1 MADATFT
8 SVDLSRLSPPDIVEK
23 LDFETA
29 YAQAVARFKAAYPDH
44 VLRDSDPAAK
54 VLQDIAY
61 RAMHHRQRVNDAT
74 RAVMPA
80 FAVRSDLD
88 HIAAI
93 VGVTRLTITP
103 ADPANGTPAVMESD
117 DDLRRRMVLAPE
129 GYSVAGPR
137 GAYVSHALSAD
148 ADVLDADAFGPKP
161 ADIRALVMAVL
172 ADHGA
177 DATLIEAMAAAL
189 DGADWPGDV
198 IISLLARSGA
208 GEAPPALT
216 DKIAAYLSDE
226 TRRPLTDRVI
236 VRSAEIIDYA
246 IDASISTFSG
256 PDAAIVLAEAQRRI
270 EAYVADSH
278 RLGRDITQSGIFAAL
293 HVEGVHQVLLHAPAD
308 DIIIARHQAPN
319 CLSITLTHTGVGE

>member
-8 SVDLSRLSPPDIVEK
+8 AVDLSRLAPPDIVER

-61 RAMHHRQRVNDAT
+61 RAMHQRQRVNDAT

-80 FAVRSDLD
+80 FAVGADLD

-93 VGVTRLTITP
+93 VGVRRLTITP
-103 ADPANGTPAVMESD
+103 ADPANGTPAIMESD

-148 ADVLDADAFGPKP
+148 ADVLDADAYGPKP
-161 ADIRALVMAVL
+161 ADIRALVMAIL

-177 DATLIEAMAAAL
+177 DTALTQAMATAL
-189 DGADWPGDV
+189 DAADWPGDV
-198 IISLLARSGA
+198 IISLLARSGT
-208 GEAPPALT
+208 GEASPALT
-216 DKIAAYLSDE
+216 DRIEAYLSDE
-226 TRRPLTDRVI
+226 TRRPLTDHVI

-246 IDASISTFSG
+246 IEATISTFTG
-256 PDAAIVLAEAQRRI
+256 PDAAIVLDAARRRI

-278 RLGRDITQSGIFAAL
+278 RLGRDITRSGIFAAL
-293 HVEGVHQVLLHAPAD
+293 HTEGVHQVVLHTPAD

-319 CLSITLTHTGVGE
+319 CNGIMLTHTGVGE